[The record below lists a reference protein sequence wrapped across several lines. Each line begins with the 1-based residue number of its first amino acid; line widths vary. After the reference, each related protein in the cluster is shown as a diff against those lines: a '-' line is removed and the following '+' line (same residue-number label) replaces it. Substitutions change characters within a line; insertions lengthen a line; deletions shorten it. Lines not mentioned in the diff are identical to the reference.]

1 MFHANKAADISSN
14 DGAKLLK
21 NLEISKQKVKNL
33 STKSIKNPVSFI
45 SDILGLQQ
53 SGSSFYQSFKL
64 GNGNII
70 TLRVSNHNATV
81 SNFDNEAEDEGISIV
96 VSNRPNDG
104 ISNDGNAHI
113 IEYFYR
119 RADLLKA
126 YGTPIADILGSI
138 KNLLET
144 GEYTDTTGLA
154 TREEVNVPQKLTTP
168 FGKLY
173 GWAIGNAIR
182 LTKNGLNP
190 NTPIHEYTHLWA
202 KAMQKLNPK
211 GWRSI
216 VDIFKGTE
224 LWDEVVNAPNYQ
236 GLRTDD
242 DICSEVLARYSGKHG
257 AERMEKAAKDLIQ
270 KLGNTISGA
279 AVSNGCGDGG
289 TQRQPRIGCSYR
301 Y

>member
-1 MFHANKAADISSN
+1 METEIPASELTSGYQAEGAHNSVGEIDWKAGVVSGKIAKQTGNSRKVILSRWAKPIRIVPDSEVAAAIKKMLEGTKGIAIPNNVVTPSLLAELEKQGVPIDYEGINRLKKQSK
-14 DGAKLLK
+14 AEKLL
-21 NLEISKQKVKNL
+21 
-33 STKSIKNPVSFI
+33 
-45 SDILGLQQ
+45 
-53 SGSSFYQSFKL
+53 
-64 GNGNII
+64 
-70 TLRVSNHNATV
+70 
-81 SNFDNEAEDEGISIV
+81 
-96 VSNRPNDG
+96 
-104 ISNDGNAHI
+104 
-113 IEYFYR
+113 
-119 RADLLKA
+119 
-126 YGTPIADILGSI
+126 TPS
-138 KNLLET
+138 
-144 GEYTDTTGLA
+144 
-154 TREEVNVPQKLTTP
+154 
-168 FGKLY
+168 GKLY